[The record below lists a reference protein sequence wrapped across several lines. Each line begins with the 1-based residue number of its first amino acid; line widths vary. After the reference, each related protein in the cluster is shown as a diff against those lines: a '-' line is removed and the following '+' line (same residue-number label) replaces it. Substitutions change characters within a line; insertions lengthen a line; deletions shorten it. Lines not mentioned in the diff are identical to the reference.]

1 MLSGALPREAAAR
14 TKLSYCHLPT
24 LLVPLGKRRWDT
36 GGHSSA
42 VKRTDSWYLPHPWM
56 DLKGIALSE
65 ESHLLMALFI
75 HHSQNDKA
83 IEMENRSVVA
93 RG

>member
-1 MLSGALPREAAAR
+1 
-14 TKLSYCHLPT
+14 
-24 LLVPLGKRRWDT
+24 
-36 GGHSSA
+36 
-42 VKRTDSWYLPHPWM
+42 M

-65 ESHLLMALFI
+65 ESHLPMALFI

-93 RG
+93 RDWDTVRVAQIQRGSTEELFCVDGTVLYLDCGGNYTHVYVG